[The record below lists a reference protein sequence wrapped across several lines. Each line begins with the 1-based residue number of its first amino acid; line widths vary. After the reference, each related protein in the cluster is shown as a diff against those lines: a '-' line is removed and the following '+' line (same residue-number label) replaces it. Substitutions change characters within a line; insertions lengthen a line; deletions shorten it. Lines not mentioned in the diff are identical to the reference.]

1 MYVNLSLSEVRMGEK
16 TEKLL
21 TKITVITVCAFLFLC
36 VLPVHSEEEIY
47 DRALRLHVIANSDT
61 EIDQEVKLSVR
72 DGVLEYLASYL
83 EGAGTR
89 EEARDAVEAQ
99 SSEIE
104 KLAEEIL
111 NENGFSYGAKL
122 EVCFE
127 DYPRKDYESFAF
139 PAGNYLSVKIKLGE
153 AEGKNWW
160 CVLFPRLCTSVAMS
174 AEEEFIA
181 VGFTPDQYKIITE
194 SDRAV
199 YKVRF
204 RFLEFFEE
212 MRNK

>member
-1 MYVNLSLSEVRMGEK
+1 MKEK

-21 TKITVITVCAFLFLC
+21 TKITVLTVCVFLFLC
-36 VLPVHSEEEIY
+36 VLPVHSEEEVY
-47 DRALRLHVIANSDT
+47 DKSLRLHVIANSDV
-61 EIDQEVKLSVR
+61 EIDQEVKLKVR
-72 DGVLEYLASYL
+72 DGVLEYLAPHL
-83 EGAGTR
+83 QNAMTR
-89 EEARDAVEAQ
+89 EEARVIVEEKA
-99 SSEIE
+99 SEIE
-104 KLAEEIL
+104 DLAEEIL
-111 NENGFSYGAKL
+111 LKNGFSYGAEL

-127 DYPRKDYESFAF
+127 DYPSKNYESFAF

-153 AEGKNWW
+153 ADGKNWW
-160 CVLFPRLCTSVAMS
+160 CVLFPKLCTSVAMS

-194 SDRAV
+194 NDNAV

-212 MRNK
+212 MRRK